1 MKRFRNFII
10 AFATIVAGT
19 LASCYSDEGNYDYK
33 TEEEAGKIVID
44 TIGIKIAWRYS
55 VVSSLATT

>member
-33 TEEEAGKIVID
+33 TEEEAGKIVM
-44 TIGIKIAWRYS
+44 TPSASKIAWRYS
-55 VVSSLATT
+55 VVSTLATT